1 MVPLRGDE
9 PLSTRPLPRG
19 VRRALQA
26 MGADLGRRWCL
37 ADLAD
42 IAGVSPR
49 TLQRQFI
56 ACLGKPPQAV
66 LRELGFERARGELL
80 HGDPDLKVMDVALR
94 CGFAHYGRFAVA
106 YRRRYGETPSQ
117 TLKRQTVL
125 AAQLAARPAVVMPA
139 QDRPTL
145 AFTPI
150 EAGAEHDDLATS
162 ISEDLTA
169 ALTRSGLAVVSR
181 AGAARYRMHAVLRH
195 DAADMRLVLRLV
207 DQTTG
212 RVLWAQRIDGVLQHD
227 AEGYERMAM
236 RVAAA
241 LQPQLRLAEIER
253 AARTPEAEL
262 TAHDLALRA
271 LPGVLSLDAEG
282 NARGLDLLHRAL
294 DVETEHGLAT
304 ALAAWGHAQR
314 VIYHFSSNAAADRAQ
329 GLALA
334 RQVGAQWA
342 DPTVLCVLGSALTL
356 LHEVADADQV
366 IRRALAIDGGSA
378 WAWSRSGWL
387 DVYRGDSASAIERFL
402 IALDLAP
409 QDQLAFNSMVGI
421 GCAHFAAGHYDEAAR
436 WHRRGLLEHPSALWV
451 HRTMCPAYMLA
462 GQRTEAGHSMQA
474 LRAHYPELTI
484 SEVEGGM
491 PPLPHSYR
499 SLVVEALSEAGLPA

>member
-1 MVPLRGDE
+1 MVPLRSDE
-9 PLSTRPLPRG
+9 PLSTTPLPRG

-26 MGADLGRRWCL
+26 MRADLGRRWRL

-42 IAGVSPR
+42 VAGVSPR

-80 HGDPDLKVMDVALR
+80 HGDSDLKVMDVALR

-117 TLKRQTVL
+117 TLKRQAAL
-125 AAQLAARPAVVMPA
+125 AGQLAARLATVIGA
-139 QDRPTL
+139 QHRPTL
-145 AFTPI
+145 AFTI
-150 EAGAEHDDLATS
+150 DATAEHAELSASVSD
-162 ISEDLTA
+162 DLTA
-169 ALTRSGLAVVSR
+169 ALTRSGIAVVSH
-181 AGAARYRMHAVLRH
+181 AGSARYRMRGALRENG
-195 DAADMRLVLRLV
+195 ADMHLVLQLV
-207 DQTTG
+207 DQITG
-212 RVLWAQRIDGVLQHD
+212 RTLWAQRIEGVLQQD

-253 AARTPEAEL
+253 AARTPDAEL

-271 LPGVLSLDAEG
+271 LPGMLSLDAEG

-334 RQVGAQWA
+334 RLVGAQWA

-356 LHEVADADQV
+356 LNELADADQV
-366 IRRALAIDGGSA
+366 IRKALAIDGGSA

-387 DVYRGDSASAIERFL
+387 DVYRGDSLAAIERFR

-451 HRTMCPAYMLA
+451 HRTMCPAYLLA
-462 GQRTEAGHSMQA
+462 GQRTEAAHSMQA
-474 LRAHYPELTI
+474 LRAHYPDLTM

-491 PPLPHSYR
+491 PPLPHTYR